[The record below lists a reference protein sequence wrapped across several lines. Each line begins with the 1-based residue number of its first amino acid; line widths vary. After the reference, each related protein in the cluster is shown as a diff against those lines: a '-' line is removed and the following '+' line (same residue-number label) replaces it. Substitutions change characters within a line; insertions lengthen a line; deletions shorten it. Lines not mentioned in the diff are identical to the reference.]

1 MQLEERKKHIDV
13 NENPLVSVL
22 MPVYN
27 SSKFVSAAIESVL
40 AQVYTHWE
48 LIIVDD
54 ASTDDTAAIV
64 EKLSASHPKI
74 KFLKLRVNQGP
85 GFCRNKATEMARG
98 AYIAFLDSD
107 DLWAP
112 EKLLVQL
119 NFMLK
124 NDCTVSLTSY
134 LHIDEKGNLLNK
146 RIKAM
151 PTLSYKKQRSN
162 NYIGNLTGMYH
173 AASLGKITSPEI
185 PKRQDWALWLE
196 AIKRSKKPAKG
207 IAQDLAFY
215 RIRKDSVSAN
225 KVGLLKHNF
234 NFYKNHLGYSIP
246 VSLYFMGCFLWEYF
260 FIRSKFIEY
269 LDET

>member
-1 MQLEERKKHIDV
+1 
-13 NENPLVSVL
+13 

-27 SSKFVSAAIESVL
+27 SSKFVKTAIESVL

-54 ASTDDTAAIV
+54 ASTDDTSAIV
-64 EKLSASHPKI
+64 EKLAAAHSKI
-74 KFLKLRVNQGP
+74 RFLKLTANQGP
-85 GFCRNKATEMARG
+85 GYCRNKATEMARG

-107 DLWAP
+107 DLWER
-112 EKLLVQL
+112 EKLLIQI
-119 NFMLK
+119 NFMRK
-124 NDCTVSLTSY
+124 NNCAVSFTSY
-134 LHIDEKGNLLNK
+134 LHIDEIGKLLKK

-151 PTLSYKKQRSN
+151 PILSYKKQRSN

-173 AASLGKITSPEI
+173 AASLGKIKSPEI

-196 AIKRSKKPAKG
+196 AIKRSKKPAHG
-207 IAQDLAFY
+207 IVQDLAFY

-225 KVGLLKHNF
+225 KVELLKHNF

-246 VSLYFMGCFLWEYF
+246 ISIYFMSCFLWEYF
-260 FIRSKFIEY
+260 FVRPKYIET
-269 LDET
+269 LN